1 MKKRFCLLIAL
12 LLSLCLGLSCAA
24 EQIFESTPFAL
35 EAEEQLELI
44 DQYQLVPS
52 VVLAEE
58 ARLNVLEDA
67 ELVLGEE
74 PTDEK
79 TILDTGAVLTLEDR
93 AVINVYGD
101 LYGWIADIVM
111 GEDSEINI
119 FLSAGARMAALLPE
133 ELVEPEKLEEL
144 ENSFTYYGL
153 NIIGLDNPDS
163 IAVVDSDGNSIVFGH
178 GDKTDSIVHPG
189 ERYTVQFKTGLNKGR
204 RLSFVL
210 DPSRPL
216 NLAELLAQNP
226 LTAKLSL
233 EAADVTEADAEIPFT
248 ATLSRAARRSASV
261 TLRVGEV
268 DYTIDIP
275 AGATSGNVLVANPNG
290 EDPYLDAGTLTA
302 TVTGF
307 SGGGFDRVYDRDVS
321 ATVNISDT
329 IDTTT
334 VSLSATDG
342 KEGDDTVAFTVSLSN
357 PVQTAATAT
366 VNANDKSYTVTIPA
380 GASSANLSV
389 PNPNTEDVYLDA
401 STLTASVTAFE
412 GGDFEAVDFSKAS
425 ATANIADTVDTTTVS
440 LSATDGKEGD
450 ETISFTVSLSNP
462 AQTAATATVYANG
475 ESHTVTIPA
484 GKSSATVS
492 VPNPNT
498 EDVYLGA
505 STLTASV
512 IDFEGGDFEAVDFS
526 KATATANIA
535 VTIDT
540 TTVSLSATDGKEG
553 DANISFT
560 VTLDNA
566 ARTAAT
572 ATVYANSKSYTVTIP
587 AGKSS
592 ATVSVPNP
600 YTNDPYIGA
609 RTLTGTVTA
618 FEGGDF
624 EAVDFSK
631 ATATATIADTIDTTT
646 VSLSAPSVIDRN
658 AENVVFTITL
668 SKPAQTAATATV
680 NVGGTNYTV
689 NIAANATSGSLSVP
703 INGASSLTGTFV
715 GLTGGNFEKLDV
727 SGASTTVRICDPVIV
742 SLSATD
748 GKEGD
753 ETIRFTVTLFAP
765 AQTAATAT
773 VRVGETDYTVTIA
786 AGYTSGSIN
795 VPNSNGEDFYI
806 DETRLTGKVTGFS
819 GGFDLVSYSGATATA
834 RITDTIDITRVSLS
848 ASDYLETDA
857 YTTFTVRL
865 SNPAQTDA
873 TVTLN
878 VGGTDYAFYIAAG
891 TTSDSVSVPINGASS
906 LTGTVTGLSG
916 GNFEALDYRET
927 TATARCIVFAP

>member
-380 GASSANLSV
+380 GKSSATVSV
-389 PNPNTEDVYLDA
+389 PNPNAEDVYLDA
-401 STLTASVTAFE
+401 STLTGTVTAFE

-462 AQTAATATVYANG
+462 AQTAATATVYVGGTDCA
-475 ESHTVTIPA
+475 VTIPA
-484 GKSSATVS
+484 GASSANLS

-526 KATATANIA
+526 KASATANIA
-535 VTIDT
+535 DI
-540 TTVSLSATDGKEG
+540 
-553 DANISFT
+553 
-560 VTLDNA
+560 
-566 ARTAAT
+566 
-572 ATVYANSKSYTVTIP
+572 
-587 AGKSS
+587 
-592 ATVSVPNP
+592 
-600 YTNDPYIGA
+600 
-609 RTLTGTVTA
+609 
-618 FEGGDF
+618 
-624 EAVDFSK
+624 
-631 ATATATIADTIDTTT
+631 IDTTT

-753 ETIRFTVTLFAP
+753 ETIRFTVTLSAP

>member
-24 EQIFESTPFAL
+24 EQIFDSTSFAL
-35 EAEEQLELI
+35 EAEEQLELV

-52 VVLAEE
+52 ISLARE
-58 ARLNVLEDA
+58 ARLDVLKDA

-74 PTDEK
+74 PTDAE
-79 TILDTGAVLTLEDR
+79 TILDTGAILTLEDR

-101 LYGWIADIVM
+101 LFGWIADITM

-178 GDKTDSIVHPG
+178 GDKTDSIVYPG

-226 LTAKLSL
+226 ITAKLQL
-233 EAADVTEADAEIPFT
+233 EATDVAEGADVPFT

-268 DYTIDIP
+268 DYTIEIP
-275 AGATSGNVLVANPNG
+275 KGSTSGTISVPNPNT
-290 EDPYLDAGTLTA
+290 EDAYLDAGTLTA
-302 TVTGF
+302 TATGF
-307 SGGGFDRVYDRDVS
+307 SGGGFDRVYYRDVS
-321 ATVNISDT
+321 ATANISDT

-342 KEGDDTVAFTVSLSN
+342 KEGDANISFTVTLDN
-357 PVQTAATAT
+357 AARTAATAT
-366 VNANDKSYTVTIPA
+366 VTANDKSYTVTIPA
-380 GASSANLSV
+380 GKSSATVSV

-425 ATANIADTVDTTTVS
+425 ATANISDTVDTTTVS

-450 ETISFTVSLSNP
+450 DTVAFTVSLSSP
-462 AQTAATATVYANG
+462 AQTAATATVNANDTPY
-475 ESHTVTIPA
+475 TVTIPA

-498 EDVYLGA
+498 EDVYLDA

-512 IDFEGGDFEAVDFS
+512 TAFEGGDFEAVDFS
-526 KATATANIA
+526 KASATANISDT
-535 VTIDT
+535 VDT

-560 VTLDNA
+560 VSLSNA

-572 ATVYANSKSYTVTIP
+572 ATVRVGGTDCAVTIP

-631 ATATATIADTIDTTT
+631 ASATATIADTIDTTT
-646 VSLSAPSVIDRN
+646 VSLSAPSAIDRK
-658 AENVVFTITL
+658 AESVNITITL

-680 NVGGTNYTV
+680 NANGKPYTV
-689 NIAANATSGSLSVP
+689 NIAAGATSGSLSVP

-742 SLSATD
+742 SLSAND
-748 GKEGD
+748 VSEG
-753 ETIRFTVTLFAP
+753 TPVTLTVTLSAP

-773 VRVGETDYTVTIA
+773 VRVGETDYTVNIA
-786 AGYTSGSIN
+786 AGASSGSVD
-795 VPNSNGEDFYI
+795 VPNPNTEDAYI
-806 DETRLTGKVTGFS
+806 DATKLTASVTDFS
-819 GGFDLVSYSGATATA
+819 GGGFDLVSYSGATATA

-878 VGGTDYAFYIAAG
+878 VGGTDYAVNIAAG
-891 TTSDSVSVPINGASS
+891 ATSGSVSVPINGAAS
-906 LTGTVTGLSG
+906 LTGTVTGLTG
-916 GNFEALDYRET
+916 GNFEALDYSIA

>member
-1 MKKRFCLLIAL
+1 MF
-12 LLSLCLGLSCAA
+12 
-24 EQIFESTPFAL
+24 
-35 EAEEQLELI
+35 
-44 DQYQLVPS
+44 
-52 VVLAEE
+52 
-58 ARLNVLEDA
+58 DA
-67 ELVLGEE
+67 
-74 PTDEK
+74 
-79 TILDTGAVLTLEDR
+79 
-93 AVINVYGD
+93 
-101 LYGWIADIVM
+101 
-111 GEDSEINI
+111 
-119 FLSAGARMAALLPE
+119 
-133 ELVEPEKLEEL
+133 
-144 ENSFTYYGL
+144 
-153 NIIGLDNPDS
+153 
-163 IAVVDSDGNSIVFGH
+163 DGNRIIFGH

-210 DPSRPL
+210 DPSKPL
-216 NLAELLAQNP
+216 NLNELLAQNP
-226 LTAKLSL
+226 IKAYVSL
-233 EAADVTEADAEIPFT
+233 EAAEATEADAEISFT
-248 ATLSRAARRSASV
+248 VTLSRAARRSATV
-261 TLRVGEV
+261 TLTVGET

-275 AGATSGNVLVANPNG
+275 KGSTSGTISVPNPCTD
-290 EDPYLDAGTLTA
+290 DPYTGESTLTA
-302 TVTGF
+302 SVTGF
-307 SGGGFDRVYDRDVS
+307 SGGGFDRVYYSDAS
-321 ATVNISDT
+321 ATATIADVETTTIVTLSAADGKEGDANITFTATLDNAARTAATVTLTVGETEYTIDIAPDATSGSVDVPNPNTEDVYLDASTLTASVTGFTGGDFEKVDFSKASATATIADT

-334 VSLSATDG
+334 VSLSAADG
-342 KEGDDTVAFTVSLSN
+342 KEGDANITFTATLSN
-357 PVQTAATAT
+357 AARTAASVTLNVGGKDYT
-366 VNANDKSYTVTIPA
+366 VNIAA
-380 GASSANLSV
+380 GATSRTIDV
-389 PNPNTEDVYLDA
+389 PNPYAEDVYLDA

-425 ATANIADTVDTTTVS
+425 ATANIAVTVDTT
-440 LSATDGKEGD
+440 A
-450 ETISFTVSLSNP
+450 
-462 AQTAATATVYANG
+462 
-475 ESHTVTIPA
+475 
-484 GKSSATVS
+484 
-492 VPNPNT
+492 
-498 EDVYLGA
+498 
-505 STLTASV
+505 
-512 IDFEGGDFEAVDFS
+512 
-526 KATATANIA
+526 
-535 VTIDT
+535 
-540 TTVSLSATDGKEG
+540 VSLSATDGKEG

-572 ATVYANSKSYTVTIP
+572 ATVNANSKSYTVTIP

-631 ATATATIADTIDTTT
+631 ASATANIADTIDTTT

-703 INGASSLTGTFV
+703 INGASSLTGTFT

-748 GKEGD
+748 GKESD
-753 ETIRFTVTLFAP
+753 ETVRFTVTLSAP

-773 VRVGETDYTVTIA
+773 VSVGETDYTVNIA
-786 AGYTSGSIN
+786 AGASSGSVDVRN
-795 VPNSNGEDFYI
+795 PNGEDFYI

-878 VGGTDYAFYIAAG
+878 VGGTDYAFNIAAG
-891 TTSDSVSVPINGASS
+891 ATSDSVSVPINGASS
-906 LTGTVTGLSG
+906 LTGTVTGLTG
-916 GNFEALDYRET
+916 GNFEALDYSIA